1 MTQCATKRFN
11 RNGCNNQ
18 VESQLS
24 ITQTPR
30 IYVLLLRQDDPGKCT
45 AAKLAKFRLAHPLY
59 KLRQVPHKALVLNP
73 YATQPVLNRDKTE
86 AVNHGVVAVDCSWE
100 KVQTTFAA
108 RLPGVGRRLP
118 TLLASNPVNYAKPH
132 KLSSLEAL
140 AASLHIMGFRE
151 KSAQLLS
158 LFKWGPGFLTLNE
171 QPLEAYENAADENEL
186 VKAESEF
193 F

>member
-1 MTQCATKRFN
+1 M
-11 RNGCNNQ
+11 
-18 VESQLS
+18 S
-24 ITQTPR
+24 IVQTPR

-45 AAKLAKFRLAHPLY
+45 AAKLAKFRLAQPLY
-59 KLRQVPHKALVLNP
+59 KLRQVPRKALVLNP
-73 YATQPVLNRDKTE
+73 YATQHVLKSDRNDV
-86 AVNHGVVAVDCSWE
+86 VNYGLVAIDCSWE
-100 KVQTTFAA
+100 KVQATFAS

-140 AASLHIMGFRE
+140 AASLYIIGFRE

-158 LFKWGPGFLTLNE
+158 LFKWGPTFLTLNE
-171 QPLEAYENAADENEL
+171 QPLEAYENAADEDEL